1 MLIRRGRRMAD
12 YLEAD
17 CFAVSV
23 SQRHPNAGSAKVT
36 DTVETHLNFARNL
49 HIETRVLVGD
59 DAAELILDF
68 ARRNQITQILLDR
81 PTYRPWTH
89 LFSADPI
96 LRIVRNAKD
105 IRVIVVADRRKR
117 D

>member
-17 CFAVSV
+17 CFAVCV
-23 SQRHPNAGSAKVT
+23 SPRQRQDGSKET
-36 DTVETHLNFARNL
+36 DAIETHLNFARNL
-49 HIETRVLVGD
+49 HIETRILEGV

-68 ARRNQITQILLDR
+68 ARRNQITQILLNR
-81 PTYRPWTH
+81 PTYRPWTQV
-89 LFSADPI
+89 FSADPI

-117 D
+117 H